1 MNRPPSTSP
10 RAGFTLV
17 ELLVVIG
24 IIAVLM
30 SLILGASH
38 STTDASRRSDA
49 QNTCKQIVGALNAYY
64 TDYARF
70 PAIQPAGANGAQ
82 AKGADVVVGD
92 PDAGAPLPNNVLFD
106 ALRNIPRGPNQ
117 DYVLNPRRSVYFA
130 GKPARLSSVGKPRN
144 GFFDKTAEGGAPP
157 ENQAGCLYDPWGR
170 QFGVVFD
177 ASGDERINLDGYY
190 TDFTGDDPVS
200 GESAAR
206 SCRRIQHGKGRE
218 AGQRWRPFAAKREQS
233 LRRRRLLGIA
243 GQFGY
248 CFFGPTNSIM
258 FPSGSRT
265 RVR

>member
-38 STTDASRRSDA
+38 STTEAQRRSEA
-49 QNTCKQIVGALNAYY
+49 QNTCKQIIIAMNAYY
-64 TDYARF
+64 TEYAKF
-70 PAIQPAGANGAQ
+70 PAIQAAGANGAP

-92 PDAGAPLPNNVLFD
+92 PDAGAPLPNDVLFD

-130 GKPARLSSVGKPRN
+130 AKPARLSSVGKPRN

-200 GESAAR
+200 GKAPRDRVGAFSM
-206 SCRRIQHGKGRE
+206 GKDEKLGSD
-218 AGQRWRPFAAKREQS
+218 GPFAAKREQS